1 MSSYIA
7 RYEKR
12 RLRSSYISVAL
23 SITVVLLLVGLL
35 CTIVFNASKLG
46 NYFKEQLVV
55 TAYLSPI
62 VKEVE
67 KAQLITGFEVSQQIA
82 QVEFI
87 SKEEAARSYSE
98 EIGQDF
104 VQFLGFNPLRDG
116 LEVSLKAPY
125 VSVEQIE
132 RLARD
137 LTDKPFVEE
146 VIYDTELLGLLESN
160 FAGIQKALLIG
171 SAFLLLFSIILINS
185 SIRLSIYSK
194 RLVIKTLRLVG
205 AKKAFIRWPFIW
217 INLRLGLLGATLAS
231 GTLVALYLELD
242 SRFPKLALISDVTAV
257 SGMIALLYLMGI
269 VITVLSTYL
278 ATSRFLT
285 LKATND
291 FS

>member
-171 SAFLLLFSIILINS
+171 AAFLLLFSIILINS

-257 SGMIALLYLMGI
+257 SGIIALLYLMGI

>member
-35 CTIVFNASKLG
+35 CTLVFNANKLG

-55 TAYLSPI
+55 TAYLSPT

-132 RLARD
+132 RLAKD

-171 SAFLLLFSIILINS
+171 AAFLLLFSIVLINS

-217 INLRLGLLGATLAS
+217 INLRLGLLGATFAS
-231 GTLVALYLELD
+231 GALVALYLELD

-257 SGMIALLYLMGI
+257 SGIIALLYLMGI

>member
-55 TAYLSPI
+55 TAYLSPT

-87 SKEEAARSYSE
+87 SKEEAAQSYSE

-171 SAFLLLFSIILINS
+171 AAFLLLFSIILINS

-242 SRFPKLALISDVTAV
+242 SRFPKLALSSDVTAV
-257 SGMIALLYLMGI
+257 SGIIALLYLMGI

>member
-12 RLRSSYISVAL
+12 RLRSSYVSVAL

-55 TAYLSPI
+55 TAYLSPT
-62 VKEVE
+62 VKDVE
-67 KAQLITGFEVSQQIA
+67 KAQLIKGFEVSEQIA
-82 QVEFI
+82 KVEFI
-87 SKEEAARSYSE
+87 SKEEAARLYSE

-116 LEVSLKAPY
+116 LEVSLKAPF
-125 VSVEQIE
+125 VSVSQIE
-132 RLARD
+132 RLVQD

-160 FAGIQKALLIG
+160 FVGIQKALLIG
-171 SAFLLLFSIILINS
+171 AGFLLLFSIILINS

-231 GTLVALYLELD
+231 ATLVAIYSELD
-242 SRFPKLALISDVTAV
+242 SRFPKLALSNDVTAV
-257 SGMIALLYLMGI
+257 SGIIALLYVMG
-269 VITVLSTYL
+269 VLITVLSTYL

>member
-1 MSSYIA
+1 
-7 RYEKR
+7 
-12 RLRSSYISVAL
+12 
-23 SITVVLLLVGLL
+23 
-35 CTIVFNASKLG
+35 
-46 NYFKEQLVV
+46 
-55 TAYLSPI
+55 SPI

-171 SAFLLLFSIILINS
+171 AAFLLLFSIVLINS

-257 SGMIALLYLMGI
+257 SGIIALLYLMGI

>member
-35 CTIVFNASKLG
+35 CTLVFNASKLG

-171 SAFLLLFSIILINS
+171 AAFLLLFSIILINS

-242 SRFPKLALISDVTAV
+242 SRFPKLALSSDVTAV
-257 SGMIALLYLMGI
+257 SGIIALLYLMGI

>member
-82 QVEFI
+82 RVEFI
-87 SKEEAARSYSE
+87 SKEEAAQSYSE

-171 SAFLLLFSIILINS
+171 AAFLLLFSIILINS

-242 SRFPKLALISDVTAV
+242 SRFPKLALSSDVTAV
-257 SGMIALLYLMGI
+257 SGIIALLYLMGI

>member
-23 SITVVLLLVGLL
+23 SITVVLLLVGLF

-171 SAFLLLFSIILINS
+171 AAFLLLFSIVLINS

-242 SRFPKLALISDVTAV
+242 SRFPKLALSSDITAV
-257 SGMIALLYLMGI
+257 SGIIALLYLMGI

>member
-35 CTIVFNASKLG
+35 CTIVFNANKLG

-257 SGMIALLYLMGI
+257 SAMIALLYLMGI

>member
-35 CTIVFNASKLG
+35 CTLVFNASKLG

-171 SAFLLLFSIILINS
+171 AAFLLLFSIILINS

-257 SGMIALLYLMGI
+257 SGIIALLYLMGI

>member
-35 CTIVFNASKLG
+35 CTLVFNASKLG

-171 SAFLLLFSIILINS
+171 AAFLLLFSIVLINS

-257 SGMIALLYLMGI
+257 SGIIALLYLMGI

>member
-35 CTIVFNASKLG
+35 CTLVFNASKLG

-82 QVEFI
+82 RVEFI
-87 SKEEAARSYSE
+87 SKEEAAQSYSE

-171 SAFLLLFSIILINS
+171 AAFLLLFSIVLINS

-242 SRFPKLALISDVTAV
+242 SRFPKLALSSDVTAV
-257 SGMIALLYLMGI
+257 SGIIALLYLMGI

>member
-35 CTIVFNASKLG
+35 CTLVFNASKLG

-55 TAYLSPI
+55 TAYLSPT

-171 SAFLLLFSIILINS
+171 AAFLLLFSIVLINS

-257 SGMIALLYLMGI
+257 SGIIALLYLMGI

>member
-35 CTIVFNASKLG
+35 CTLVFNASKLG

-55 TAYLSPI
+55 TAYLSPT

-171 SAFLLLFSIILINS
+171 AAFLLLFSIILINS

-257 SGMIALLYLMGI
+257 SGIIALLYLMGI

>member
-35 CTIVFNASKLG
+35 CTIVFNANKLG

-146 VIYDTELLGLLESN
+146 VIYYTELLGLLESN

>member
-55 TAYLSPI
+55 TAYLSPT

-82 QVEFI
+82 RVEFI
-87 SKEEAARSYSE
+87 SKEEAAQSYSE

-171 SAFLLLFSIILINS
+171 AAFLLLFSIILINS

-242 SRFPKLALISDVTAV
+242 SRFPKLALSSDVTAV
-257 SGMIALLYLMGI
+257 SGIIALLYLMGI

>member
-55 TAYLSPI
+55 TAYLSPT

-171 SAFLLLFSIILINS
+171 AAFLLLFSIVLINS

-242 SRFPKLALISDVTAV
+242 SRFPKLALSSDVTAV
-257 SGMIALLYLMGI
+257 SGIIALLYLMGI

>member
-35 CTIVFNASKLG
+35 CTLVFNASKLG

-55 TAYLSPI
+55 TAYLSPT

-67 KAQLITGFEVSQQIA
+67 KAQLLTGFEVSQQIA

-171 SAFLLLFSIILINS
+171 AAFLLLFSIVLINS

-242 SRFPKLALISDVTAV
+242 SRFPKLALSSDVTAV
-257 SGMIALLYLMGI
+257 SGIIALLYLMGI

>member
-1 MSSYIA
+1 MSSYIS

-35 CTIVFNASKLG
+35 CTIVFNANKLG

-82 QVEFI
+82 RVEFI

-132 RLARD
+132 RLAKD

-171 SAFLLLFSIILINS
+171 AAFLLLFSIVLINS

-257 SGMIALLYLMGI
+257 SGIIALLYLMGI

>member
-35 CTIVFNASKLG
+35 CTLVFNASKLG

-55 TAYLSPI
+55 TAYLSPT

-171 SAFLLLFSIILINS
+171 AAFLLLFSIVLINS

-242 SRFPKLALISDVTAV
+242 SRFPKLALSSDVTAV
-257 SGMIALLYLMGI
+257 SGIIALLYLMGI